1 MTGDDPRAPGFFV
14 SRGRPVGTVKRL
26 THTRGVSA
34 RLHDGGAREV
44 GAGAMIPVLPKPM
57 VEFQPRI
64 EATKVGPS
72 KAVCGVSRPMR
83 WLGSIVLMVS
93 LSACLQIG
101 KAGDSGSTADE
112 ASAGSSGAGA
122 SGGASA
128 TGTNCGVD
136 PSTGVALC
144 LGISSC
150 PGVRVDP
157 DQFPDCGYRIAGSK
171 LDLECL
177 CGDALCPMGSAAS
190 CLDAKA
196 LLAEQSAQSVCAGVA
211 EGRCQVVHES
221 SHTSSSTC
229 DKDCRAQCS
238 GVPGCVTLCG
248 C

>member
-1 MTGDDPRAPGFFV
+1 MTLTGLRAREAP
-14 SRGRPVGTVKRL
+14 SRHRQSENAHLHAP
-26 THTRGVSA
+26 A
-34 RLHDGGAREV
+34 RLRLFFALARGARWIRALGSRAL
-44 GAGAMIPVLPKPM
+44 GA
-57 VEFQPRI
+57 RD
-64 EATKVGPS
+64 KVGPRPN
-72 KAVCGVSRPMR
+72 ARGISRKMR
-83 WLGSIVLMVS
+83 WLAPLVLMVS

-101 KAGDSGSTADE
+101 KAGESGSSADE
-112 ASAGSSGAGA
+112 ASSGGSGASS
-122 SGGASA
+122 SGGAPA

-150 PGVRVDP
+150 PSVRVDP
-157 DQFPDCGYRIAGSK
+157 DQFPDCGFRVAGSK

-196 LLAEQSAQSVCAGVA
+196 LLAEQSAQSVCSGVA
-211 EGRCQVVHES
+211 EGRCQVVHET
-221 SHTSSSTC
+221 SHTSSSAC

-238 GVPGCVTLCG
+238 GVPGCITLCG